1 MGGQDKIRPLWRHYY
16 TGTQGL
22 IFVVDCADKERMDEA
37 RKELHK
43 IVNDREMQSAII
55 LVFANKQDLKG
66 GASPPAPPPSLAH
79 RTSSFSLGSRRRVED
94 GKIGRLDSIPQLTPI
109 LALNRM
115 PILTHSRH
123 TRRSATTARHGEAL

>member
-1 MGGQDKIRPLWRHYY
+1 LISDHNTRTLQDVGGQDKIRPLWRHYY

-66 GASPPAPPPSLAH
+66 GASQPHTCLSLVDSFCVFFLLSFPFSWLLVSYAH
-79 RTSSFSLGSRRRVED
+79 KLRRR
-94 GKIGRLDSIPQLTPI
+94 RLFG
-109 LALNRM
+109 AAEAAA
-115 PILTHSRH
+115 
-123 TRRSATTARHGEAL
+123 RSA